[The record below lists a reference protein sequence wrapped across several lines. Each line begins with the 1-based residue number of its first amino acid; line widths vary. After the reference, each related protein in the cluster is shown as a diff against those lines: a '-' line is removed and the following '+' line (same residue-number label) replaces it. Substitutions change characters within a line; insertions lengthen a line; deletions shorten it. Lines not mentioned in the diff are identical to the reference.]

1 MSGIKKLLLGMLVG
15 IVIGLWF
22 GVNLGK
28 GQPIYSNPFHDASIK
43 NRMIESGGNMLEKS
57 GQALKHSIAR

>member
-1 MSGIKKLLLGMLVG
+1 VFGIKKLLIGWCVG

-28 GQPIYSNPFHDASIK
+28 DQPIYSNPFHKVSLKD
-43 NRMIESGGNMLEKS
+43 RMVESGGNALEKS
-57 GQALKHSIAR
+57 GQAIKRSLGK

>member
-1 MSGIKKLLLGMLVG
+1 MSAIKKLLMGFGVG

-28 GQPIYSNPFHDASIK
+28 DQPLYSNPFHEASIQH
-43 NRMIESGGNMLEKS
+43 RLVESGGNMLEKS
-57 GQALKHSIAR
+57 GQALKRSIKD